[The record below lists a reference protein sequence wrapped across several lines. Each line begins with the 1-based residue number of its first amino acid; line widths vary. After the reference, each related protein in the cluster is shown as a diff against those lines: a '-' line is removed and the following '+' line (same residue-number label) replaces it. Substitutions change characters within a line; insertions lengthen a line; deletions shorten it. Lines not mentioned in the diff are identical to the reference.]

1 MPLQWRR
8 DHNPYLHNP
17 FGILGVGP
25 NTPPDHIAAVA
36 EQLARRA
43 KVGQPPRLAG
53 QPLGPHQIREARN
66 RLLDDRTRAPELLLA
81 HPEAQQVH
89 KPIQRLA
96 AGLKQAAVLPQ
107 SDEPP
112 PLLHPA
118 AIFSLVPCPEPDAA
132 QWPALDDIGL
142 VEPGDPEDLALD
154 IVFDS

>member
-53 QPLGPHQIREARN
+53 QPLGPPQIREARN

-81 HPEAQQVH
+81 HPETQV
-89 KPIQRLA
+89 
-96 AGLKQAAVLPQ
+96 GLKSAIACRLTKRVQ
-107 SDEPP
+107 EPERVVDRP
-112 PLLHPA
+112 HAFCL
-118 AIFSLVPCPEPDAA
+118 
-132 QWPALDDIGL
+132 
-142 VEPGDPEDLALD
+142 
-154 IVFDS
+154 